1 MNPMDFTSFLFF
13 CDTDDIQVKFLT
25 KMTALNNFLQDMH
38 IVLDIV
44 RNTITKSETVLRHKA
59 CHAHPPLSCYLG
71 TV

>member
-25 KMTALNNFLQDMH
+25 KMTALNKFLQDMH